1 MKSASKL
8 AGLSLAAAA
17 ATLALAG
24 CSSYGNGGSAK
35 KMAKP
40 TSGAKMAKV
49 KCSGI
54 NSCKGKTACA
64 TATNS
69 CAGQNSCKGKGWIKT
84 SKQECAA
91 KGGKI
96 IG

>member
-1 MKSASKL
+1 MQSALKL

-17 ATLALAG
+17 ATLVLAG
-24 CSSYGNGGSAK
+24 CSNGGHAS
-35 KMAKP
+35 KMAK
-40 TSGAKMAKV
+40 SMDSAKMATV

-54 NSCKGKTACA
+54 NSCKGTSACA
-64 TATNS
+64 TATNA
-69 CAGQNSCKGKGWIKT
+69 CKGQNSCKGKGWIET
-84 SKQECAA
+84 SKSECVA

>member
-24 CSSYGNGGSAK
+24 CSNGGYAGAK

-40 TSGAKMAKV
+40 TGGSKMATV

-64 TATNS
+64 TASNA

-84 SKQECAA
+84 SKSQCTA

>member
-24 CSSYGNGGSAK
+24 CSSNGGYAGGK

-40 TSGAKMAKV
+40 AGKMATV

-84 SKQECAA
+84 SKSECSA